1 MKFVIVSPK
10 LGKPGAAYVP
20 ADGINIEALI
30 SGGFIKPA
38 PTAPKPDKLE
48 TDPEKE

>member
-20 ADGINIEALI
+20 PKGTNVEALI
-30 SGGFIKPA
+30 LGGFIKPA
-38 PTAPKPDKLE
+38 PTAPKPAKLE